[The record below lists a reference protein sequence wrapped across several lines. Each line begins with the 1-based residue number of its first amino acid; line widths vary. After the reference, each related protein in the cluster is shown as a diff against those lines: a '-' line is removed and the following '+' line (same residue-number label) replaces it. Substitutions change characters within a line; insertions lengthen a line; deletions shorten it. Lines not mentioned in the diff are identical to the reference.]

1 MIKLSCAIFNVYK
14 ILRNR
19 NLYSISKER
28 NITLLFL
35 CIYEK
40 AILYKYIN
48 FNLLNVHNSAFDNCI
63 FRMYN

>member
-1 MIKLSCAIFNVYK
+1 M
-14 ILRNR
+14 
-19 NLYSISKER
+19 
-28 NITLLFL
+28 FL